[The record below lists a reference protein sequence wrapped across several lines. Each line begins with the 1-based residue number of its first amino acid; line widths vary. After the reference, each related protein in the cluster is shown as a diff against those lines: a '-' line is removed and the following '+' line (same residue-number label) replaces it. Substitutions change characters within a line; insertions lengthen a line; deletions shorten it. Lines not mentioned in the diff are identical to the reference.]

1 MKRKKIL
8 HQSILTILL
17 IIGAIVMVF
26 PFLYMISTALKGP
39 VFVFE
44 FPPRLIPSN
53 PTLQNFITAIT
64 KNNFGLYFW
73 NSTYISILSVSG
85 ILLFGSMMAYAL
97 ARFRFPGRNLVYAL
111 ILFFM
116 TMPAMSLIVPQFVLA
131 NRLNVTDSALG
142 LIFMDMA
149 QNLPFAVF
157 LLEGFIRE
165 VPIELEEAAKIDGAS
180 PATIFIQIV
189 MPVCKPALATSAI
202 IAFLGVWD
210 EYVWSSTIINTP
222 EKRTIPVAIASF
234 QGVHTTNWG
243 LVFAASLIAVIPVLI
258 LFVSL
263 QKYFIKGMTAGAVK
277 G

>member
-1 MKRKKIL
+1 
-8 HQSILTILL
+8 
-17 IIGAIVMVF
+17 
-26 PFLYMISTALKGP
+26 
-39 VFVFE
+39 
-44 FPPRLIPSN
+44 
-53 PTLQNFITAIT
+53 
-64 KNNFGLYFW
+64 
-73 NSTYISILSVSG
+73 
-85 ILLFGSMMAYAL
+85 
-97 ARFRFPGRNLVYAL
+97 
-111 ILFFM
+111 
-116 TMPAMSLIVPQFVLA
+116 
-131 NRLNVTDSALG
+131 
-142 LIFMDMA
+142 MDMA

>member
-1 MKRKKIL
+1 
-8 HQSILTILL
+8 
-17 IIGAIVMVF
+17 
-26 PFLYMISTALKGP
+26 
-39 VFVFE
+39 
-44 FPPRLIPSN
+44 LIPSN